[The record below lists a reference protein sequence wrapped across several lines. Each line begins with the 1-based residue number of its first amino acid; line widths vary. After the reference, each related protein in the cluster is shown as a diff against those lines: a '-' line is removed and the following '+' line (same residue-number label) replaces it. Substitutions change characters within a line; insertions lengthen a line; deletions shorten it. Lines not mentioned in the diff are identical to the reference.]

1 MARARPSPAEAKE
14 GERGSRENGKLI
26 NKSRPDNNQGA
37 ELLNADILINIRY
50 LTNPGTLDNEGDI
63 SNFGALNNSGAL
75 TNGGTLSNY
84 GTLAGTGT
92 PTNSGTFN
100 FNGGPLNID
109 TFNGDLDHSGGT
121 IGPGHS
127 PGLTTMNGD
136 YSQDAS
142 STLLTEILGITAISE
157 YDVVVNGSASL
168 NGILEIDLD
177 CGALALGDSFDI
189 LIAESIVGEFI
200 SITPK

>member
-1 MARARPSPAEAKE
+1 MVRARLSPAEAKE

-63 SNFGALNNSGAL
+63 SNFGTLNNSGAL